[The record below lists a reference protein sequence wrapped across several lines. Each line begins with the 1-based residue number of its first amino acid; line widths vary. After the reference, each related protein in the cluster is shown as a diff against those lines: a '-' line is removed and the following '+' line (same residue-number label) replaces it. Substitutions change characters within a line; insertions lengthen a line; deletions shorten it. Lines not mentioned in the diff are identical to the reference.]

1 MTYHLRS
8 VASSV
13 FGGSATATAAG
24 SGSGSGAATT
34 SGSASAT
41 APARRMTLFASSL
54 EISGSSGFSSVPRK
68 SRAAAAACS
77 SESLAGSISSGSL
90 VSKSSRSS
98 LMRPPL
104 WARGCWRWR
113 RRSSEDAARD
123 RRGEQVVEQEDVQ
136 ADQHRDEQDDEREAD
151 DRLAARPGH
160 LLQLLPGLLGETGQ
174 ADASR
179 PSCHSTFLPR
189 HGWRDSNSQPLVL
202 ETSALPIELQ
212 PCGPPAHTA
221 AERPRGSEEP
231 SGGVRTQPS
240 EPWLGYSL
248 SSGSPCARC
257 AFGNAGRTSPSRDG
271 PGRSSGSS
279 SSRRC
284 ATGTSC
290 TRA

>member
-77 SESLAGSISSGSL
+77 SESFAGSISSGSL

-104 WARGCWRWR
+104 WARGR
-113 RRSSEDAARD
+113 RRRRRRGAEDPVRD
-123 RRGEQVVEQEDVQ
+123 RRGEQVVEQEDVDT
-136 ADQHRDEQDDEREAD
+136 DQDRDEQHDEREAD
-151 DRLAARPGH
+151 DRLAARPRD
-160 LLQLLPGLLGETGQ
+160 LLQFLPGLLGEPGQ
-174 ADASR
+174 ADASAS
-179 PSCHSTFLPR
+179 SCHCGILPR
-189 HGWRDSNSQPLVL
+189 HGW
-202 ETSALPIELQ
+202 
-212 PCGPPAHTA
+212 
-221 AERPRGSEEP
+221 
-231 SGGVRTQPS
+231 
-240 EPWLGYSL
+240 
-248 SSGSPCARC
+248 
-257 AFGNAGRTSPSRDG
+257 
-271 PGRSSGSS
+271 
-279 SSRRC
+279 
-284 ATGTSC
+284 
-290 TRA
+290 

>member
-1 MTYHLRS
+1 
-8 VASSV
+8 
-13 FGGSATATAAG
+13 
-24 SGSGSGAATT
+24 
-34 SGSASAT
+34 
-41 APARRMTLFASSL
+41 MTLFASSL

-113 RRSSEDAARD
+113 RRSSEDPVRD
-123 RRGEQVVEQEDVQ
+123 RSGEQVVEREYVQ
-136 ADQHRDEQDDEREAD
+136 ADQHRDEQDDESEAD

-174 ADASR
+174 ADASCS
-179 PSCHSTFLPR
+179 SCHCGILPR

-212 PCGPPAHTA
+212 PY
-221 AERPRGSEEP
+221 R
-231 SGGVRTQPS
+231 
-240 EPWLGYSL
+240 PWLQRSNYLPRLTVRGVL
-248 SSGSPCARC
+248 SA
-257 AFGNAGRTSPSRDG
+257 
-271 PGRSSGSS
+271 
-279 SSRRC
+279 
-284 ATGTSC
+284 
-290 TRA
+290 TRAELRH